1 MNYSIGEFS
10 QVARVSVKAL
20 RLYHERGLLRPD
32 FIDPESGY
40 RYYSVDQIY
49 EAQVIR
55 LLKDI
60 GFSLAEIKDILEGG
74 DDDEAVIDRLK
85 RKKLE
90 LHERVQSYRRSIHE
104 IELLMKQERAG
115 VNAGADGD
123 DVEERMIP
131 DMLIAGHRMVGQYH
145 EVGRGFALLGRYA
158 GRVTVGK
165 PMCLYY
171 DGEFRE
177 NDANFEAA
185 VEIKSAVS
193 RPEIDCRV
201 LEGGRAF
208 CVMHRGPYNRLSEAY
223 QKLFAAVKREGVAVR
238 QPTREAYHKGPG
250 MILKG
255 NPERYLT
262 EVQFLIEEN

>member
-49 EAQVIR
+49 ETQVIR
-55 LLKDI
+55 MLKDI
-60 GFSLAEIKDILEGG
+60 GFSLSEIKEVLDDCEG
-74 DDDEAVIDRLK
+74 DEAVIDRLK

-104 IELLMKQERAG
+104 IEMLMKQERVGTTA
-115 VNAGADGD
+115 GD
-123 DVEERMIP
+123 DSGEVEERMIP
-131 DMLIAGHRMVGQYH
+131 DMLIAGHRMVGQYQ
-145 EVGRGFALLGRYA
+145 EIGRGFALLGRYA
-158 GRVTVGK
+158 GRVAIGK
-165 PMCLYY
+165 PMCLHF
-171 DGEFRE
+171 DGEYRDK
-177 NDANFEAA
+177 DANFEAIIE
-185 VEIKSAVS
+185 VKQEVS
-193 RPEIDCRV
+193 QPEIECRA
-201 LEGGRAF
+201 LEGGQAF
-208 CVMHRGPYNRLSEAY
+208 CVLHRGPYHRMSEAY
-223 QKLFAAVKREGVAVR
+223 RKLFDALKREGVTVKP
-238 QPTREAYHKGPG
+238 PTREVYRKGPG

-255 NPERYLT
+255 NPEKYLT